1 MAVQKSPFAPRRGEP
16 PAPPRRD
23 PNQFSFDLGV
33 GLGSSGSLI
42 DVSKSAPSFASTTG
56 VKKSTF
62 EEEKKEL
69 DKALA
74 SLQKRI
80 RSGGASNL
88 ESLSAA
94 AEAVAG
100 GRKPEGLRSKIGE
113 FVGGFLGKVIA
124 PVGFQNKAAQKGIVQ
139 GIDALGTPKRA
150 VQSIYDYAIGT
161 PAGNLFQLATGTP
174 WKDLEWDKIDETYKR
189 TFDPNWSLSKD
200 KRYQTGIKWVD
211 RGAGLIYDVGFDPLT
226 YTGAGATK
234 YAGRAGREAL
244 ALKFGSQEML
254 AKYPELAGK
263 LDDIVRYGE
272 WAIPKNIRDAEG
284 IQSGIRFA
292 GRILDNTEE
301 AGLAVKKLIAD
312 LRAPLGDALY
322 NKAPIVQSSIVPK
335 SVREGV
341 AYGVGRGLGVSD
353 KDVITR
359 IGNTSAQR
367 FAKGATTTAYQ
378 EAVMKVKG
386 NVKEGRKIAA
396 DLGDEAGVYSLVEDK
411 VAREVARA
419 SGDEVKVRMAQL
431 ADEFESWQDELL
443 QAVNAERRSFADKF
457 GVDVTEI
464 RAMDEDYLHHAMTAD
479 AKAWIRG
486 KGAKSGLWK
495 PEELM
500 FDDIRGEIG
509 AARYRKLRKGEEFM
523 GETLQSGTIK
533 EINEISRK
541 KIGVNWFETD
551 LGSIAD
557 SYAYSMA
564 KSRGRTAYAKRL
576 MDFGP
581 EYIKPM
587 IDKAIP
593 DPQLVQ
599 GLDKAHKMLVREAV
613 KLRERVSV
621 RGEDIRDVANRAR
634 GMAQSALNKNYSAR
648 KATSAEIRKTMEALD
663 SIAAELIAARQLAA
677 TKTSEQRGAFDE
689 TFEALMSMRNR
700 LAAAVERDD
709 AAKYAITE
717 EMKRIYAQVFPTR
730 KNIPDNIE
738 VMAEDILRR
747 QGVPTSRELVEA
759 RARER
764 ALLEQIDQFDAG
776 DVSEEA
782 RQAIVDELESV
793 REHIDGFTKLADV
806 RLEADYAPDGFVY
819 GTVDDVVPIDPND
832 SIQPYKVL
840 RPYRTP
846 ALADPEA
853 VAIVAPATDGML
865 DLRKAE
871 DFRLIFGDDNSVAAL
886 GQAMEDA
893 GLNGEGFL
901 GEWDNFLRTGEID
914 PMFVELYPEQAA
926 LIKRLDDMRTLNTD
940 GGPVPLD
947 VVRNQL
953 DALENDL
960 IGVAYAL
967 APEDSDIVGGQ
978 LMDEM
983 LGGAMFF
990 NDGRGIVVPAGFV
1003 DRNMPFEDDAV
1014 ALIMPTSY
1022 GNKQPRTGGAAYST
1036 DDVQLVSD
1044 STFVQRILGGDYESG
1059 SLEAQTAFDGLADE
1073 LMNTELGLEA
1083 RTALEAELRGATKR
1097 RAGLEGAATKRA
1109 NKTAANLEEFR
1120 KTGKVRV
1127 TIDGKRKT
1135 VTADE
1140 ARKIIADADKDYAKG
1155 ERALEKAIEQTQRE
1169 LGIPQLLKR
1178 QAKLEERLPMLMD
1191 SAEVL
1196 QRWNETTGELLRN
1209 EIDNL
1214 KTIIKQRPPKGA
1226 AGMQT
1231 IIWQRKVDRAV
1242 RSVGQLDE
1250 ITGKAYDRIVTQLH
1264 ADEVRLA
1271 WLDTVGLP
1279 KSVGKLKAA
1288 EQGKIGANIIKTTEK
1303 GWEAVAG
1310 LGVQVP
1316 EEMARLWK
1324 PQLDALKDPTVL
1336 NKMFDGYDWYLRFFK
1351 TYATSSYGFSVR
1363 NAMSATFM
1371 NYVAGVDTANIVEG
1385 ARVAWAIRQHGDQW
1399 IDKLGLPPARKELYR
1414 KAWQATEATGR
1425 GFGDELAMPVAN
1437 SKLSEKIINNPYT
1450 RHFRNLNDFVERA
1463 VRMPMALDSF
1473 NRGFSYDEA
1482 VARIARYHFDYSDM
1496 SALDEAA
1503 KRIVPFWIWTS
1514 RNVPLQ
1520 FANMVTRPQAYSVYD
1535 KIRETY
1541 PPDENILLPEWL
1553 SSMQPIGLGGKS
1565 LLALDLPFGRL
1576 EQTTRNIFSLEGLLS
1591 QASPLVKIP
1600 IEVAVADKQIGLGV
1614 PFTDKWEKARG
1625 IDALMAKLGAITGQE
1640 WLGKETKDGL
1650 MVNPKA
1656 SYSLGNLIPPIAKA
1670 ERLSGGKLGGKA
1682 NYADRVLASW
1692 LNEVG
1697 IPYKNAGPYERG
1709 EAINRQFKLK
1719 DFATK
1724 LEEQGKIREKKKP

>member
-16 PAPPRRD
+16 PTPPRRD
-23 PNQFSFDLGV
+23 PNAFSFDLPSGV
-33 GLGSSGSLI
+33 GGGKSII
-42 DVSKSAPSFASTTG
+42 DVSGATPSFASTSN

-62 EEEKKEL
+62 EEEKRQL
-69 DKALA
+69 DKALRT
-74 SLQKRI
+74 LQSRI
-80 RSGGASNL
+80 RGGGSSNF
-88 ESLSAA
+88 EKLSAA
-94 AEAVAG
+94 AEAIAAG
-100 GRKPEGLRSKIGE
+100 NKPEGLRSKIGD

-124 PVGFQNKAAQKGIVQ
+124 PVGLQSKESKESIAPA
-139 GIDALGTPKRA
+139 IDALGTPKRA
-150 VQSIYDYAIGT
+150 VQSLYDFALGT
-161 PAGNLFQLATGTP
+161 PVGNLYELARGKD
-174 WKDLEWDKIDETYKR
+174 WKDLEWDSVGEAYRR

-200 KRYQTGIKWVD
+200 KRYQTGNKWVD
-211 RGAGLIYDVGFDPLT
+211 RAAGLVYDIGLDPLT
-226 YTGAGATK
+226 YVGAGATK

-244 ALKFGSQEML
+244 ALRFGSTEML
-254 AKYPELAGK
+254 TKYPELAGK

-301 AGLAVKKLIAD
+301 AGLGVKKLIAD
-312 LRAPLGDALY
+312 LRAPLGDAIY
-322 NKAPIVQSSIVPK
+322 SKFPVVQSSLVPK
-335 SVREGV
+335 SIREGV
-341 AYGVGRGLGVSD
+341 AYGVGRGLGTSD
-353 KDVITR
+353 KDVLTR

-367 FAKGATTTAYQ
+367 FAKGATTTSYQ
-378 EAVMKVKG
+378 EAVQKIKG
-386 NVKEGRKIAA
+386 NIKEVRDIAKTLP
-396 DLGDEAGVYSLVEDK
+396 DGEAGVYALVEDK

-419 SGDEVKVRMAQL
+419 SGDATKQRMAVL
-431 ADEFESWQDELL
+431 ADQFQSWQDELL
-443 QAVNAERRSFADKF
+443 ETVNAERRAFADKF
-457 GVDVTEI
+457 GVDITEI
-464 RAMDEDYLHHAMTAD
+464 RAMDEDYLHHAMTGE
-479 AKAWIRG
+479 AKRWIRG
-486 KGAKSGLWK
+486 KGARSGLWK

-509 AARYRKLRKGEEFM
+509 AARYRKLRAGEEFM
-523 GETLQSGTIK
+523 GETLKSGTIK
-533 EINEISRK
+533 EINEISRA
-541 KIGVNWFETD
+541 KIGIDWFETD

-564 KSRGRTAYAKRL
+564 KARGRAAYAKRL

-587 IDKAIP
+587 IDKAVP
-593 DPQLVQ
+593 DPQLVS
-599 GLDKAHKMLVREAV
+599 GLDKAHKLLVREAV
-613 KLRERVSV
+613 KLRERVAIRSQDV
-621 RGEDIRDVANRAR
+621 RDVATRAR
-634 GMAQSALNKNYSAR
+634 GMAQAALNKNYAAR
-648 KATSAEIRKTMEALD
+648 KATSAEIRKTQEAL
-663 SIAAELIAARQLAA
+663 AEIDRLLIAARKEAES
-677 TKTSEQRGAFDE
+677 KTSEQRGAFD
-689 TFEALMSMRNR
+689 TAFEALLNMRNR
-700 LAAAVERDD
+700 VAAAVERDD
-709 AAKYAITE
+709 AAKFAITE

-764 ALLEQIDQFDAG
+764 ALLEQLDQLDVG

-782 RQAIVDELESV
+782 RQAIVDELESI
-793 REHIDGFTKLADV
+793 REHIDGFSKLADV
-806 RLEADYAPDGFVY
+806 RLEADYAPDGFLY
-819 GTVDDVVPIDPND
+819 GTVDDVVPIDPD
-832 SIQPYKVL
+832 VAIQPYKVL

-846 ALADPEA
+846 QLADPEA
-853 VAIVAPATDGML
+853 VAIVAPATDSML

-871 DFRLIFGDDNSVAAL
+871 DVRLVFGDDNTISAL
-886 GQAMEDA
+886 GQAMEDV

-926 LIKRLDDMRTLNTD
+926 LIKRLDDLRTLNTD

-947 VVRNQL
+947 VIRGQL

-960 IGVAYAL
+960 TGVAYAL

-990 NDGRGIVVPAGFV
+990 NEGRGIVVPAGFV
-1003 DRNMPFEDDAV
+1003 DRNMPFDDDAV
-1014 ALIMPTSY
+1014 AIIMPTSY
-1022 GNKQPRTGGAAYST
+1022 GNKQPRSGGAAYAT
-1036 DDVQLVSD
+1036 DEVQLVND

-1059 SLEAQTAFDGLADE
+1059 SLEAQTAFDSLADE

-1083 RTALEAELRGATKR
+1083 RTALDAELRGATKR

-1109 NKTAANLEEFR
+1109 NKAAANLDEFR

-1140 ARKIIADADKDYAKG
+1140 ARKIVADADKQYAKG
-1155 ERALEKAIEQTQRE
+1155 ERALEKAIETTQKE
-1169 LGIPQLLKR
+1169 LGIPQLLKK
-1178 QAKLEERLPMLMD
+1178 QAKLEERLPMLFNQ
-1191 SAEVL
+1191 AEVL
-1196 QRWNETTGELLRN
+1196 QQWNETTGELLRN

-1214 KTIIKQRPPKGA
+1214 NTIIKQRPPKGA

-1231 IIWQRKVDRAV
+1231 VIWQRKVERAV
-1242 RSVGQLDE
+1242 RSLGQLDE
-1250 ITGKAYDRIVTQLH
+1250 ITGKAYQRITTQLH

-1279 KSVGKLKAA
+1279 KAVGKLKAA
-1288 EQGKIGANIIKTTEK
+1288 EQGKIGATMIQTTEK

-1399 IDKLGLPPARKELYR
+1399 IEKLGLPEARKELYR
-1414 KAWQATEATGR
+1414 QAWQATEATGR

-1450 RHFRNLNDFVERA
+1450 RHFRNINDFVERA

-1473 NRGFSYDEA
+1473 NRGFTYDEA

-1496 SALDEAA
+1496 STLDEAA

-1520 FANMVTRPQAYSVYD
+1520 FASMVTRPQAYATYD

-1541 PPDENILLPEWL
+1541 PPDADILMPQWL
-1553 SSMQPIGLGGKS
+1553 SSLQPIGLGGKN
-1565 LLALDLPFGRL
+1565 LLAFDLPFGRL
-1576 EQTTRNIFSLEGLLS
+1576 EQTTKNILSLEGLLS
-1591 QASPLVKIP
+1591 QASPLVKVP
-1600 IEVAVADKQIGLGV
+1600 IEVAVADKQVGLGV

-1625 IDALMAKLGAITGQE
+1625 IDALMAKLGAVLGQD
-1640 WLGKETKDGL
+1640 WLGKQTEDGL
-1650 MVNPKA
+1650 LVNPKA
-1656 SYSLGNLIPPIAKA
+1656 SYSVSSMIPLIAKI

-1692 LNEVG
+1692 LNEIG

-1709 EAINRQFKLK
+1709 EAINRQFNLK

-1724 LEEQGKIREKKKP
+1724 LEEQGKIRKKP